1 MTMKK
6 IIGFAAVLLFSAVL
20 YAQKDVTEF
29 LGIPVDG
36 TKQQMIEQLKAK
48 GFVYDSQEDVLSG
61 EFNGEEV
68 FIQVQTQGNK
78 VWRLAVIDKIPRDEI
93 QIKIRFNKLVSQ
105 FENNESYLEGL
116 TTFLAHGIEK
126 ELMNSGVFSEEEI
139 PKIFDDFLY
148 EQTISDYENIGYR
161 ITLGKKQY
169 QAVFHQLG
177 NSVGEDMQD
186 IINKLKKE
194 SKELQNSD
202 EYKELAELK
211 SQYTEEEYPEEMLM
225 RIDKF
230 NDSVKSKSIEYI
242 KEIERAVVV
251 PSSMKQVWFTI
262 SEFGR
267 QYKIMMFYENR
278 YNEADGS
285 DL

>member
-1 MTMKK
+1 MKK
-6 IIGFAAVLLFSAVL
+6 FIGFAAVLLFSAVL

-36 TKQQMIEQLKAK
+36 TKQQMIENLKAK
-48 GFVYDSQEDVLSG
+48 GFVYDSQKDVLSG
-61 EFNGEEV
+61 EFNGEDV
-68 FIQVQTQGNK
+68 SISIQTQGNK

-105 FENNESYLEGL
+105 FENNESYLEYIAPSFVLAFKEGMIQRG
-116 TTFLAHGIEK
+116 FL
-126 ELMNSGVFSEEEI
+126 SEEEA
-139 PKIFDDFLY
+139 PEIFDDFLY
-148 EQTISDYENIGYR
+148 DQTISDDENIGNG
-161 ITLGKKQY
+161 IMLEKKQY
-169 QAVFHQLG
+169 EAVFHQL
-177 NSVGEDMQD
+177 SKSIDKDLKD
-186 IINKLKKE
+186 ITDKFYEGL
-194 SKELQNSD
+194 KELQNSD

-230 NDSVKSKSIEYI
+230 NDSLKYKCIDYM
-242 KEIERAVVV
+242 KEMEHVVVV

-262 SEFGR
+262 SESVG
-267 QYKIMMFYENR
+267 QYGIIMFYENK

>member
-1 MTMKK
+1 MKK
-6 IIGFAAVLLFSAVL
+6 FIGFAVVLLFSAVL

-36 TKQQMIEQLKAK
+36 TKQQMIENLKAK
-48 GFVYDSQEDVLSG
+48 GFVYDSQADVLSG

-68 FIQVQTQGNK
+68 SISIQTQGNK
-78 VWRLAVIDKIPRDEI
+78 VWRVTVVDENYRDET
-93 QIKIRFNKLVSQ
+93 QIKIRFNKLVRQ
-105 FENNESYLEGL
+105 FENKESYLEYIAPSFVLAFKEGMIQRG
-116 TTFLAHGIEK
+116 FL
-126 ELMNSGVFSEEEI
+126 SEEEA
-139 PKIFDDFLY
+139 PEIFDDFLY
-148 EQTISDYENIGYR
+148 DQTISDDENIGNG
-161 ITLGKKQY
+161 IMLEKKQY
-169 QAVFHQLG
+169 EAVFHQL
-177 NSVGEDMQD
+177 SKSIDKDLKD
-186 IINKLKKE
+186 ITDKFYEGL
-194 SKELQNSD
+194 KELQNSD

-230 NDSVKSKSIEYI
+230 NDSLKYKCIDYM
-242 KEIERAVVV
+242 KEMERAVVV

-262 SEFGR
+262 AEIEG
-267 QYKIMMFYENR
+267 QYSIMMFYENK

>member
-1 MTMKK
+1 MKK
-6 IIGFAAVLLFSAVL
+6 IIGFAVVLLFSAVL

-36 TKQQMIEQLKAK
+36 TKQQMIENLKAK
-48 GFVYDSQEDVLSG
+48 GFVYDSKEDVLSG

-68 FIQVQTQGNK
+68 FIKVQTQGNK
-78 VWRLAVIDKIPRDEI
+78 VWRLAVMDKSFRNET
-93 QIKIRFNKLVSQ
+93 QIKIRFNNLVRQ
-105 FENNESYLEGL
+105 FVKNESYLECL
-116 TTFLAHGIEK
+116 ATFFSHETEK
-126 ELMNSGVFSEEEI
+126 ELMNSGLFSEEEI
-139 PKIFDDFLY
+139 PKIFDDFLF
-148 EQTISDYENIGYR
+148 EQTISDYEDIGYG
-161 ITLGKKQY
+161 ITLRNKQY

-177 NSVGEDMQD
+177 NSVDEDLKD
-186 IINKLKKE
+186 ITDKIYE
-194 SKELQNSD
+194 EVKELQNSD

-230 NDSVKSKSIEYI
+230 KDSLKYKCIDYM
-242 KEIERAVVV
+242 KEMEHVVV
-251 PSSMKQVWFTI
+251 GPSSMKQVWFTI
-262 SEFGR
+262 AGSGG
-267 QYKIMMFYENR
+267 QYGIIMFYENK

>member
-1 MTMKK
+1 MKK
-6 IIGFAAVLLFSAVL
+6 IIGFAVVLLFSAVL

-36 TKQQMIEQLKAK
+36 TKQQMIENLKVK
-48 GFVYDSQEDVLSG
+48 GFVYDSQKDVLSG

-78 VWRLAVIDKIPRDEI
+78 VWRLAVIDKSFRNET
-93 QIKIRFNKLVSQ
+93 QIKIRFNNLVRQ
-105 FENNESYLEGL
+105 FVKNESYLECL
-116 TTFLAHGIEK
+116 ATFLSHETEK
-126 ELMNSGVFSEEEI
+126 EFMNSGLFSEEEI
-139 PKIFDDFLY
+139 PKIFDDFLF
-148 EQTISDYENIGYR
+148 EQTISDYENIGYG
-161 ITLGKKQY
+161 ITLHKKQY

-177 NSVGEDMQD
+177 NSIVEDMQD
-186 IINKLKKE
+186 INNKLKKE
-194 SKELQNSD
+194 LKELQNSD

-230 NDSVKSKSIEYI
+230 NDSLKYKSIDYM
-242 KEIERAVVV
+242 KEMEHVVVV

-262 SEFGR
+262 AEIEG
-267 QYKIMMFYENR
+267 QYSIMMFYENK